1 MDCLSGLT
9 VSLKKKEQA
18 HRESQEK
25 FDEQIS
31 EPFKQLQDSQRRHI
45 QSIGEEEQHIK
56 SNINRQWK
64 LLKRTLKSER
74 SPWASRYEFDPKVGA
89 LISYTG
95 RVSCKRSTFRTS
107 IKGC

>member
-31 EPFKQLQDSQRRHI
+31 EPFKQLQDSQRKHI
-45 QSIGEEEQHIK
+45 QSIGEEEQHVK

-89 LISYTG
+89 LISSTG

-107 IKGC
+107 VKGC